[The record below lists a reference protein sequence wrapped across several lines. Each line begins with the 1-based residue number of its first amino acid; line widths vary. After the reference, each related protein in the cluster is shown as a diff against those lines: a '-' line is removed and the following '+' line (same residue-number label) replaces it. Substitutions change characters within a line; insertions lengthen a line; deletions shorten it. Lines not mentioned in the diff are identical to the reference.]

1 MLRNYILV
9 ATRNVIRYK
18 FFSAIN
24 IFGLAISIAISM
36 AVIMLVADQM
46 MYDRYNTKKDRIY
59 RIVSRGVT
67 NTGED
72 RGGNVTSTS
81 PMTLR
86 EELLDN
92 YTGLEKV
99 VRLKRG
105 FGNHWMEVEGQNVN
119 IPLGGYFADPEVLS
133 VFEYDLEEGDAST
146 ALVEP
151 YSLVITKKA
160 AKKLFKEPNPVG
172 QSIKVGSLGTY
183 TVTGVL
189 KETEQKTH
197 IAFEGLASMATVKSL
212 SQGGLFRDE
221 MEDWTN
227 CWNGWTYIVTEPG
240 KPRAE
245 IEDYLFEIYKKHI
258 ATIEDPNVFK
268 VKFSLQPLME
278 ITPSNIMNN
287 AIGPSLP
294 WVVVYFFAG
303 LACVVML
310 TSCFNFTNLS
320 IARALTRA
328 REIGVRKATG
338 AARYQIFSQFLI
350 ESVVIAVCALVI
362 AGLLMMVL
370 KPFMLQ
376 LNFARI
382 FRWDLQANYVV
393 FGIFVI
399 FSVIVGILAGFFPA
413 VVLSGFQPVKVLKG
427 LNDIKLISKTGLRK
441 ALLVAQF
448 TLSLIFILTVII
460 MYHQLD
466 FFLNKDYGFNMKENI
481 MLRLNDTSA
490 PALKA
495 ELLKYA
501 NVKNVA
507 GASHIPAAGTMHG
520 NGFKKRSEDKEWT
533 DLNTFSVD
541 EDYLDNIEVG
551 LVAGNFYSSDAGE
564 SNKSDVVINEQAVLA
579 LHYNSPADAIG
590 QELIRQHDSLRF
602 VIIGVV
608 KDYNHGQ
615 LMNKIEP
622 LALLY
627 QPDQVTVLQVRYNGS
642 YQEATKTIEK
652 AWAAVNPTLKV
663 DYKGVEEE
671 IKLFY
676 NTVFGDIVHVVGLIA
691 TLAICISCMGLLG
704 MATYTTETRLKEIS
718 IRKVL
723 GSSNRQLVMLLS
735 KGFFKLLMIA
745 VLIGIPAS
753 WFLNN
758 MWLELM
764 AYRIDVSAAMIGL
777 GVLIMLVLGGLTIGS
792 QTLRAA
798 FANPVDNLKNE

>member
-1 MLRNYILV
+1 MIRNYILV
-9 ATRNVIRYK
+9 ATRNLMRHK
-18 FFSAIN
+18 FFSSIN
-24 IFGLAISIAISM
+24 IFGLAISITISM

-46 MYDRYNTKKDRIY
+46 VYDRYNTKKDRIY
-59 RIVSRGVT
+59 RITSRGVT
-67 NTGED
+67 DTGEE

-86 EELLDN
+86 DELLEN
-92 YTGLEKV
+92 YTGIEKV
-99 VRLKRG
+99 VRFKRG

-119 IPLGGYFADPEVLS
+119 VPLGGYFADPEVLS
-133 VFEYDLEEGDAST
+133 VFEYKLEEGDAST
-146 ALVEP
+146 ALIEP
-151 YSLVITKKA
+151 YSLVLTKKA

-172 QSIKVGSLGTY
+172 QTIKVGSLGTY
-183 TVTGVL
+183 TITGVL

-212 SQGGLFRDE
+212 NQGGLFGNE
-221 MEDWTN
+221 MEDWSN

-240 KPRAE
+240 KSRME
-245 IEDYLFEIYKKHI
+245 IEDYLLQIYKKHI
-258 ATIEDPNVFK
+258 ATIQDPDAFK
-268 VKFSLQPLME
+268 AKFSLQPLME

-338 AARYQIFSQFLI
+338 AARFQIFTQFLI
-350 ESVVIAVCALVI
+350 ESVVIAVCALAI

-382 FRWDLQANYVV
+382 FRWDLQANYIV
-393 FGIFVI
+393 FGIFVVFAI
-399 FSVIVGILAGFFPA
+399 MVGILAGFFPA

-427 LNDIKLISKTGLRK
+427 FNDIKLISKTGLRK
-441 ALLVAQF
+441 VLLVAQF
-448 TLSLIFILTVII
+448 TLSLIFILSVII
-460 MYHQLD
+460 MYHQLN

-501 NVKNVA
+501 NIKNVA
-507 GASHIPAAGTMHG
+507 AASHIPASGTTHG
-520 NGFKKRSEDKEWT
+520 NGFKKQPEEKEWT
-533 DLNTFSVD
+533 NLNIFSVD
-541 EDYLDNIEVG
+541 EDYLDNLEVG

-564 SNKSDVVINEQAVLA
+564 SNKSHVVINEQAVIA

-590 QELIRQHDSLRF
+590 QELIRQFDSLRF

-627 QPDQVTVLQVRYNGS
+627 QPDHVTLLQVRYSGS
-642 YQEATKTIEK
+642 YLEATKTIEK
-652 AWAAVNPTLKV
+652 AWTTINPTLKV

-671 IKLFY
+671 IKFFY
-676 NTVFGDIVHVVGLIA
+676 NTVFGDIVHIVGLIA
-691 TLAICISCMGLLG
+691 TLAISISCMGLLG
-704 MATYTTETRLKEIS
+704 MATYTVETRMKEVS

-723 GSSNRQLVMLLS
+723 GSSDHQLIILLS
-735 KGFFKLLMIA
+735 KGFFRLLMIS
-745 VLIGIPAS
+745 VLIGVPAS

-758 MWLELM
+758 LWLELM
-764 AYRIDVSAAMIGL
+764 ANRINVSVSMIGF